1 VAVSQVVIY
10 NEFMEEKKIQLN
22 TLSVEL
28 DAALHKRFSEHVHIS
43 GDLKYKAIEAAFK
56 AYLALDPSIQAKLQ
70 NMEIDETQAKTIIE
84 TFYSDLASMRAL
96 ESLTPVQR
104 AQLLLDAKQSR
115 DKVFRK
121 K

>member
-1 VAVSQVVIY
+1 
-10 NEFMEEKKIQLN
+10 MEEKKTELS

-28 DAALHKRFSEHVHIS
+28 DAALHKRFSAHVHTA

-70 NMEIDETQAKTIIE
+70 NLEVDETQAKALIE
-84 TFYSDLASMRAL
+84 EFYSDLEMKRAL
-96 ESLTPVQR
+96 ANLTPPQR
-104 AQLLLDAKQSR
+104 AELLLNTKQSR
-115 DKVFRK
+115 EKVFRK